1 MITLEELL
9 QQVEAAKEEVVE
21 LERALVRF
29 PTVNTG
35 RMPTGNETPLAEF
48 LAAKLEEESIP
59 AQVVESAPERGNLIA
74 RLGGSEG
81 SPRLLY
87 MAHTDVVPVE
97 DESAWRYPP
106 FEATVAEG
114 RIWGRGA
121 NDCKALVACETMA
134 TILLKRAGVPLRGD
148 LILTAGADEE
158 TGGKYGYGWLAHN
171 MPSAIRA
178 DFAINEGGGLP
189 LQTEKGLLF
198 LFSHGEKGR
207 LEVHITL
214 RGKSFHAASPW
225 RGVNPNFALAEAL
238 RRIQGY
244 EPKRDVSS
252 PIFSHLELF
261 GIEEEVTVE
270 NVDAIAD
277 RAASEQN
284 EALGSKL
291 RGLSRMTL
299 TPTMVSSGVKS
310 NQIPNRCHLTCDVRT
325 LPHQDDDYV
334 RREVE
339 KLLEGADWGSPI
351 EGAEEI
357 SVDYTAVPS
366 TSPYDTPFAEQ
377 VKRAT
382 EIALSREDLIWVPC
396 ITTGFTD
403 SRLVRPLGTIVYN
416 FSPSHPDADPD
427 KAGAHCVDESVDIAS
442 LVTCTK
448 MLVALAWN
456 VCGLVRR

>member
-1 MITLEELL
+1 MITLEKLL
-9 QQVEAAKEEVVE
+9 ERVEAAEEEIVE

-35 RMPTGNETPLAEF
+35 KMPTGNETPLAEF
-48 LAAKLEEESIP
+48 LANRLAEEGVQ
-59 AQVVESAPERGNLIA
+59 AQVVESASGRGNLIA
-74 RLGGSEG
+74 RIAGSEG

-106 FEATVAEG
+106 FEATMAEG

-121 NDCKALVACETMA
+121 NDCKALVTCETMA
-134 TILLKRAGVPLRGD
+134 TILLKRAGVSLRGD
-148 LILTAGADEE
+148 LVLTAGADEE
-158 TGGKYGYGWLAHN
+158 TGGKYGYGWLAQN

-178 DFAINEGGGLP
+178 DVAINEGGGVP
-189 LQTEKGLLF
+189 LRLGGGLLF
-198 LFSHGEKGR
+198 LLSHGEKGR

-225 RGVNPNFALAEAL
+225 RAVNSNYMLAEVL
-238 RRIQGY
+238 HRIQSY
-244 EPKRDVSS
+244 EPELDVSS
-252 PIFSHLELF
+252 PIFSQLGLF
-261 GIEEEVTVE
+261 NIDEEITIE

-277 RAASEQN
+277 QLSSEQN
-284 EALGSKL
+284 ETLGSKL

-310 NQIPNRCHLTCDVRT
+310 NQIPNRCSLTCDVRT
-325 LPHQDDDYV
+325 LPHQDEAYA

-339 KLLEGADWGSPI
+339 RALKGVEGV
-351 EGAEEI
+351 EEI
-357 SVDYTAVPS
+357 RVEYTAVPS
-366 TSPYDTPFAEQ
+366 TSPYETAFAEQ

-382 EIALSREDLIWVPC
+382 EIALGREDLRWIPC

-403 SRLVRPLGTIVYN
+403 SRLIRPLGTIVYN
-416 FSPSHPDADPD
+416 FSPSHPEADPD
-427 KAGAHCVDESVDIAS
+427 KVGAHCADESVDIAS
-442 LVTCTK
+442 LVTRTK

-456 VCGLVRR
+456 VLT

>member
-1 MITLEELL
+1 VIPLEELL
-9 QQVEAAKEEVVE
+9 QQVEAAEEEIIE
-21 LERALVRF
+21 LEQALVRF
-29 PTVNTG
+29 PSVNTG
-35 RMPTGNETPLAEF
+35 RMPTGHETPLAEF
-48 LAAKLEEESIP
+48 LAGKLEEEPIP
-59 AQVVESAPERGNLIA
+59 AQVVESAPGRGNLIA
-74 RLGGSEG
+74 RLAGSGG

-87 MAHTDVVPVE
+87 MAHTDVVPAE
-97 DESAWRYPP
+97 DESIWRYPP
-106 FEATVAEG
+106 FEGTVAEG

-121 NDCKALVACETMA
+121 SDCKALVACETMA

-158 TGGKYGYGWLAHN
+158 TGGKYGYGWMAQN
-171 MPSAIRA
+171 MPQAIRA
-178 DFAINEGGGLP
+178 DFAINEGDGLP
-189 LQTEKGLLF
+189 LKTDKGLLF
-198 LFSHGEKGR
+198 LFPHGEKGR

-225 RGVNPNFALAEAL
+225 RGVNPHFALTEVL

-244 EPKRDVSS
+244 EPERDVSS
-252 PIFSHLELF
+252 PIFQHLGLF

-277 RAASEQN
+277 RVTVEQN

-299 TPTMVSSGVKS
+299 TPTMVCGGVKS
-310 NQIPNRCHLTCDVRT
+310 NQIPSWCHVTCDVRT
-325 LPHQDDDYV
+325 LPHQDETTV

-339 KLLEGADWGSPI
+339 SLLEGV
-351 EGAEEI
+351 EGVEEI
-357 SVDYTAVPS
+357 GVDYTAVPS
-366 TSPYDTPFAEQ
+366 ASLYDTPFAQQ

-382 EIALSREDLIWVPC
+382 EIALGREDLIWVPC
-396 ITTGFTD
+396 LTTGFTD
-403 SRLVRPLGTIVYN
+403 SRWVRPLGTIVYN
-416 FSPSHPDADPD
+416 FSPAHPDADPD

-442 LVTCTK
+442 LVTRTK

-456 VCGLVRR
+456 VLR

>member
-1 MITLEELL
+1 MIALEELL
-9 QQVEAAKEEVVE
+9 RQVEAAEEELVE

-48 LAAKLEEESIP
+48 LAGKLEEEAIP
-59 AQVVESAPERGNLIA
+59 AEVVEPAPGRGSLIA
-74 RLGGSEG
+74 RLVGSKG

-106 FEATVAEG
+106 FEATVAEA

-121 NDCKALVACETMA
+121 SDCKALVTCETMA
-134 TILLKRAGVPLRGD
+134 TILLKRAGVPLQGD
-148 LILTAGADEE
+148 LVLTAGADEE
-158 TGGKYGYGWLAHN
+158 TGGRYGYGWLAQN
-171 MPSAIRA
+171 MPAAIRA

-189 LQTEKGLLF
+189 LRTDQGLLF
-198 LFSHGEKGR
+198 LFPHGEKGR
-207 LEVHITL
+207 LEVDITL
-214 RGKSFHAASPW
+214 RGRSFHAASPW
-225 RGVNPNFALAEAL
+225 RAVNPNFAVAEAL
-238 RRIQGY
+238 RRIQRY
-244 EPKRDVSS
+244 EPERDVSS
-252 PIFSHLELF
+252 PIFGHLGLF
-261 GIEEEVTVE
+261 GIQEEVTVE
-270 NVDAIAD
+270 NVDTIAD
-277 RAASEQN
+277 QLLGEQN
-284 EALGSKL
+284 EAIASKL

-299 TPTMVSSGVKS
+299 TPTMVSGGVKS
-310 NQIPNRCHLTCDVRT
+310 NQIPNRCRLICDVRT
-325 LPHQDDDYV
+325 LPHQDEEYV

-339 KLLEGADWGSPI
+339 KVLEGMEAV
-351 EGAEEI
+351 EGI
-357 SVDYTAVPS
+357 TVDYTAVPS
-366 TSPYDTPFAEQ
+366 TSPYDTPFAGH

-382 EIALSREDLIWVPC
+382 EVALSREDLVWVPC

-403 SRLVRPLGTIVYN
+403 SRLVRPLDTIVYN

-442 LVTCTK
+442 LVTRTK

-456 VCGLVRR
+456 VLR

>member
-1 MITLEELL
+1 MISLEDLLL
-9 QQVEAAKEEVVE
+9 QVDAAQQEIVE
-21 LERALVRF
+21 LEQALVRF

-35 RMPTGNETPLAEF
+35 RMPTGNETPLARF
-48 LAAKLEEESIP
+48 LAAKLEQEGIR
-59 AQVVESAPERGNLIA
+59 AQVIESAPGRGSLIA
-74 RLGGSEG
+74 RLDGREG

-106 FEATVAEG
+106 FEAILADG
-114 RIWGRGA
+114 RVWGRGA
-121 NDCKALVACETMA
+121 NDCKALVTCETMA
-134 TILLKRAGVPLRGD
+134 TILLKRAGVPLSGD

-158 TGGKYGYGWLAHN
+158 TGGEFGYGWLAQH
-171 MPSAIRA
+171 MPSAIQA

-189 LQTEKGLLF
+189 LQSGNRLVF

-214 RGKSFHAASPW
+214 RGNSFHAASPW
-225 RGVNPNFALAEAL
+225 RAVNPNFALAEVL

-244 EPKRDVSS
+244 DPERDVSS
-252 PIFSHLELF
+252 PLFRHLDLW
-261 GIEEEVTVE
+261 GIKEEVTVE

-277 RAASEQN
+277 QASSQQN
-284 EALGSKL
+284 AALGSKL

-299 TPTMVSSGVKS
+299 TPTMVSGGIKS
-310 NQIPNRCHLTCDVRT
+310 NQIPNRCYLTCDVRT
-325 LPHQDDDYV
+325 LPHQDEDYV

-339 KLLEGADWGSPI
+339 KVLAGVEGVED
-351 EGAEEI
+351 I

-366 TSPYDTPFAEQ
+366 ISHHDTPFADE
-377 VKRAT
+377 VKQAT
-382 EIALSREDLIWVPC
+382 EIALGREDFVWVPC

-427 KAGAHCVDESVDIAS
+427 MSGAHCVDESADVAS
-442 LVTCTK
+442 LITRTK

-456 VCGLVRR
+456 VLR